1 MKNESKFIQLFA
13 VVATTVLLAGSS
25 HAQSQ
30 LIYDN
35 STIDRNVRFNP
46 GTNEVGDQITLGG
59 TARWVTDFTFQYWGT
74 NFLGN
79 PYPDEQARVR
89 FYKNDGAASP
99 QGAPTP
105 GTVLFDSDWFSIGA
119 TNRATLVFTDFRS
132 DALVPLSAGLPDT
145 FTWTVQFSGIGIGES
160 AGVDLYGPPTVG
172 GRFSDYW
179 DNTESGWQLRT
190 NSVAPFT
197 EINFAAKITAVVQPK
212 LAIALSGNQVV
223 LSWTN
228 APGGLDFGL
237 QQTTNMAPTSV
248 WSNVTNAPVVI
259 GGQFVVTLA
268 KQIGNRFFRLN
279 LPP

>member
-1 MKNESKFIQLFA
+1 MKNKLKTLQLFA
-13 VVATTVLLAGSS
+13 MIATAVLPAYVSP
-25 HAQSQ
+25 AQSQ
-30 LIYDN
+30 LVYNN
-35 STIDRNVRFNP
+35 STIDQNVRFNP
-46 GTNEVGDQITLGG
+46 GTNEVGDQITLAG
-59 TARWVTDFTFQYWGT
+59 TARGVTDFTFQYWGT

-79 PYPDEQARVR
+79 DEQARVR

-99 QGAPTP
+99 QGALAP
-105 GTVLFDSDWFSIGA
+105 GTVIFDSDWFSIVA
-119 TNRATLVFTDFRS
+119 TNRATLVFTDFS
-132 DALVPLSAGLPDT
+132 SGGGALIPLRAGLPDT

-179 DNTESGWQLRT
+179 DKTGSGWTLRT

-212 LAIALSGNQVV
+212 LEIAQSGNQVF

-237 QQTTNMAPTSV
+237 QQTTNAATTGA
-248 WSNVTNAPVVI
+248 WSNVTNAPVLI
-259 GGQFVVTLA
+259 GGNYVVTLT
-268 KQIGNRFFRLN
+268 KQIGHRFFRLAF
-279 LPP
+279 PP